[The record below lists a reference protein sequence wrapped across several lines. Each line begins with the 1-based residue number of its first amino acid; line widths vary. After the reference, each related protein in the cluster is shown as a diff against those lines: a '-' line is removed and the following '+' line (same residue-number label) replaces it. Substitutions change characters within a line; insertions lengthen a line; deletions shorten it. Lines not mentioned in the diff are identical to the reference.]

1 MVIDDDLKLA
11 ESLLEKIAIS
21 STRPEENRVDFILNP
36 ADIKT
41 ATRTI
46 LREGHWG
53 YLSAITTLDCP
64 EYKVDETT
72 KEKKLVPGKGHLEVL
87 YHFCRDAAV
96 VTFRVSL
103 PYENPTIDTIC
114 DILSSATLYE
124 REAAE
129 LMGITFVGTPNT
141 DRLILA
147 ESWPEGVYPLR
158 KAFTGL
164 KDLQTP
170 EEGVCS

>member
-1 MVIDDDLKLA
+1 MTIDDDLKMA

-21 STRPEENRVDFILNP
+21 STRLEESRVDFVINA
-36 ADIKT
+36 ADLKT

-46 LREGHWG
+46 LRVGHWG

-64 EYKVDETT
+64 EYVVDETT
-72 KEKKLVPGKGHLEVL
+72 KEKKLDPGKGHLEVL
-87 YHFCRDAAV
+87 YHFCREAAV
-96 VTFRVSL
+96 VTLRVSL
-103 PYENPTIDTIC
+103 PYADPTIDTIC

-129 LMGITFVGTPNT
+129 LMGITFKGTPNT

-170 EEGVCS
+170 EEGACS